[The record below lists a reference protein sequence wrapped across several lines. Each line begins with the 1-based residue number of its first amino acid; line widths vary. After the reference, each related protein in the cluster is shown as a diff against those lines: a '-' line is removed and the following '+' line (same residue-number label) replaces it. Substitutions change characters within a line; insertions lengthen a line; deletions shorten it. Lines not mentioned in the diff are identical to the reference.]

1 MSDQRSR
8 GQSDL
13 EGSASSTTLAK
24 VVGEPKPDD
33 HPRATMSTLERAI
46 AIAAQ
51 AHNGQVDKG
60 GQPYILHPLRVLLR
74 VEGASE
80 QIAAVLHDVVEDSA
94 FTLEHLAAEGFT
106 ADVLAALDAL
116 TKKPGESRVQAATRA
131 AANPIARAVK
141 LADNAENSDLSR
153 IPNPTAKDH
162 ERLEEYRQVRA
173 ILLAANA
180 S

>member
-1 MSDQRSR
+1 
-8 GQSDL
+8 
-13 EGSASSTTLAK
+13 
-24 VVGEPKPDD
+24 
-33 HPRATMSTLERAI
+33 MSTLERAI

-51 AHNGQVDKG
+51 AHSGQVDKG

-80 QIAAVLHDVVEDSA
+80 QIAAVLHDVVEDSS

-106 ADVLAALDAL
+106 AEILAALDAL
-116 TKKPGESRVQAATRA
+116 TKKPGESRVQAARRA

-153 IPNPTAKDH
+153 IQNPTPKDY

-173 ILLAANA
+173 ILLAGDAT
-180 S
+180 